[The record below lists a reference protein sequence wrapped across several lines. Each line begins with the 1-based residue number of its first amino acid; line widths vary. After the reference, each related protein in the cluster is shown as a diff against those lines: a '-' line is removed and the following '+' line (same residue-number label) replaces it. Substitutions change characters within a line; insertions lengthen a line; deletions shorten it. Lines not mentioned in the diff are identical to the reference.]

1 MKHKINPD
9 VDIVM
14 DLIKATL
21 AINPTSKFLNS
32 LDFHYQERGGLSRKQ
47 LEGLYEKAKNLTDVS
62 PGKLATLQAIILK
75 KPVKERAP
83 ASKVVAE
90 VITKDTVAEKLMT
103 DILEKYPQ
111 HKRVVFLK
119 MKFDNNEPVSVAEK
133 TEIEKFHKL
142 LIK

>member
-14 DLIKATL
+14 DIIKATL

-32 LDFHYQERGGLSRKQ
+32 VHFHYQERGGLSRKQ
-47 LEGLYEKAKNLTDVS
+47 LEGLYEKAKNLPDIP

-83 ASKVVAE
+83 ASKTVAAI
-90 VITKDTVAEKLMT
+90 VTKDTVTEKLMT

-111 HKRVVFLK
+111 HKRVMFLK
-119 MKFDNNEPVSVAEK
+119 MKFDNNEPVSALEK
-133 TEIEKFHKL
+133 SEMEKFHKL